1 MKNLL
6 NKNKKICLV
15 PEDIKGA
22 LSTEIQKITTKSI
35 DLNLSDK
42 DIKYYKQGDAV
53 ELFTVVEDGMLY
65 FKPVV
70 KEVDKTEKTIKL
82 EYTKEQYELLQR
94 REYTRV
100 DFSKEFTLKD
110 KENSYICE
118 CIDICAGGMKFATE
132 AELSCAKDYIIE
144 FTLESTIP
152 IQCFFQP
159 IRVDNGKNS
168 KTKAKNKKN
177 IVSGRF
183 IALKNIDKIA
193 IVQFCFKKQMEN
205 TNK

>member
-1 MKNLL
+1 MKKLL
-6 NKNKKICLV
+6 KKHHQIYFV

-22 LSTEIQKITTKSI
+22 FAAEIQKITTDCI
-35 DLNLSDK
+35 ETAVSDK
-42 DIKYYKQGDAV
+42 DRAYYKKGDVIEA
-53 ELFTVVEDGMLY
+53 FAVVEDGMLY

-70 KEVDKTEKTIKL
+70 SEIDTQNNLIKVNFDKNK
-82 EYTKEQYELLQR
+82 YELLQR

-100 DFSKEFTLKD
+100 DFNKEFTLTD
-110 KENSYICE
+110 GEKECVCE
-118 CIDICAGGMKFATE
+118 CIDICAGGMKFVTTE
-132 AELSCAKDYIIE
+132 ALNTAQDYKIE

-152 IQCFFQP
+152 ISCYFKP
-159 IRVDNGKNS
+159 IRILPQKG
-168 KTKAKNKKN
+168 TKQKN

-193 IVQFCFKKQMEN
+193 IVQFCFKKNMES